1 MEVNIKSLKSSKQND
16 SPVIKVGTTV
26 YMRRNRKN
34 YQFKIVNTGKVNP
47 SKGTISD
54 RSPLGKALIGSHIG
68 QTVKVILPADTYS
81 YKVLGIT

>member
-1 MEVNIKSLKSSKQND
+1 MEIKSLKPSKQSD
-16 SPVIKVGTTV
+16 YPAVKVGATV

-34 YQFKIVNTGKVNP
+34 FHFKIVNTEKVNP
-47 SKGTISD
+47 AKGTISD